1 MTANGQILKIRV
13 HTPDHRNFCVF
24 SGRSGLRH
32 KQTLEARVTMAR
44 LALESDPWREGAVI
58 HRVQN
63 WLNAHRNKCMALLR
77 AWQPRVYSFLLSSP
91 FWIQMMFNRPAKIS
105 VREDYLVFRFFGLG
119 ERLVG
124 YAGGANKHARF
135 QTG

>member
-1 MTANGQILKIRV
+1 
-13 HTPDHRNFCVF
+13 
-24 SGRSGLRH
+24 
-32 KQTLEARVTMAR
+32 
-44 LALESDPWREGAVI
+44 
-58 HRVQN
+58 
-63 WLNAHRNKCMALLR
+63 
-77 AWQPRVYSFLLSSP
+77 
-91 FWIQMMFNRPAKIS
+91 MMFNRPAKIS